1 MKTFF
6 KRSICLFVCLIMC
19 LTALISCKD
28 KNNGEDTEEI
38 TDVQQDG
45 AAFSTVRRENYDGYD
60 FTILYFSSADSHEK
74 DFDAKTLTGEV
85 LNDKVYRKNSV
96 VKETYNIN
104 IVFEAKMSDEF
115 ITTVRNNAMAGD
127 SQYDVCG
134 VNRNAMS
141 LCTEGYFLD
150 LTTLSDIDT
159 TKEWW
164 DQEWVNTMS
173 IHGSLFSLVG
183 DFSIGALQSL
193 SCLCFNKNL
202 FDERKLEYP
211 YELVESGEWTY
222 GKLLEYITGAT
233 VDLNE
238 DGKYTFDNFYG
249 LSGWATEASY
259 SLFYGSGI
267 KFVEKNNQ
275 GALEIKYDVERL
287 TRVYE
292 AVYRIWNVENNYRLS
307 GGTAEHSYPWDVFKD
322 DRSLFHDTTLQKI
335 GVFLGDMESDYG
347 IVPIPKYDAEQ
358 KNYASYSAYI
368 IPMTCVPINVS
379 DPQRTG
385 NIVEA
390 LCTASYDFVT
400 PDIFEIVT
408 KLQNVRDPDSAAMI
422 NIIIRTKVFDPSHWY
437 DIPGYGTLSRTL
449 LNSNSTNISSYI
461 KGYAK
466 NAPIKLKEINDLY
479 LEAKNKK

>member
-6 KRSICLFVCLIMC
+6 KRGICLFVCLLMC
-19 LTALISCKD
+19 FTVLISCKTKEEG
-28 KNNGEDTEEI
+28 KNEGVGTNAPEDGT
-38 TDVQQDG
+38 
-45 AAFSTVRRENYDGYD
+45 AFSTVRRADYNEYD
-60 FTILYFSSADSHEK
+60 FKILYFAGADGHEK

-85 LNDKVYRKNSV
+85 LNDRVYKKNSV

-104 IVFEAKMSDEF
+104 ISIETQMSDEF
-115 ITTVRNNAMAGD
+115 VTTVRSNVMSGE
-127 SQYDVCG
+127 SPYDVCG
-134 VNRNAMS
+134 VSRNTMS
-141 LCTEGYFLD
+141 LCTEGLFLD
-150 LTTLSDIDT
+150 LTTLEDIDT

-202 FDERKLEYP
+202 FDDRKLEYP
-211 YELVESGEWTY
+211 YELVENGEWTY
-222 GKLLEYITGAT
+222 GKLLEYVKDAT
-233 VDLNE
+233 VDLDE
-238 DGKYTFDNFYG
+238 DEKYTFDDFYG
-249 LSGWATEASY
+249 LTGWATEASY

-267 KFVEKNNQ
+267 KFVDKDNQ
-275 GALEIKYDVERL
+275 EALEIKYDTEMLVS
-287 TRVYE
+287 VYE
-292 AVYRIWNVENNYRLS
+292 AVYRIWSVEKNYRHS
-307 GGTAEHSYPWDVFKD
+307 GGSSEHSYPWDIFKD
-322 DRSLFHDTTLQKI
+322 DRSLFLDTTLLKI
-335 GVFLGDMESDYG
+335 GLFLGDMESDYG
-347 IVPIPKYDAEQ
+347 IVPIPKFDAEQ
-358 KNYASYSAYI
+358 KNYSSYSAYI

-379 DPQRTG
+379 DPQRAG

-408 KLQNVRDPDSAAMI
+408 KLQNAKDPDSAAMI
-422 NIIIRTKVFDPSHWY
+422 DIIIRTKMFDPAHWY
-437 DIPGYGTLSRTL
+437 DIPGYGTLSRMM
-449 LNSNSTNISSYI
+449 LNSDSTNISSYL

-466 NAPIKLKEINDLY
+466 NAPTKLKEINDLY